1 MRTGNHAAMSR
12 PEEKKNARRP
22 WKSDAQTAEKPGKVY
37 HLLGSDFTGDE
48 IWTGFMGVVM
58 LLLALAI
65 VFSSVTAYNR
75 GYERGVHYAQTQMC
89 EVGR

>member
-22 WKSDAQTAEKPGKVY
+22 WKSDAQTAETPGKVY
-37 HLLGSDFTGDE
+37 HLLGSDVTGDE
-48 IWTGFMGVVM
+48 IWTGLMGIVM

-65 VFSSVTAYNR
+65 VFCSVTAYNR
-75 GYERGVHYAQTQMC
+75 GYERGVHYAQSQMC

>member
-1 MRTGNHAAMSR
+1 MRTGNQAAHCR
-12 PEEKKNARRP
+12 HEEKKNARRP

-48 IWTGFMGVVM
+48 IWTGFMGIM
-58 LLLALAI
+58 LLLLAVAV
-65 VFSSVTAYNR
+65 VFCSVTAYNR
-75 GYERGVHYAQTQMC
+75 GYERGVHYAQSQMC